1 MGESA
6 FDEEFLFSN
15 FDSANEDDTTD
26 HPGGGLKSCTATMTK
41 ELGTS
46 DNTGAQDKYI
56 SELEEQNAKLK
67 SIIKRMLGPQMFSR
81 SESILPPALNEDGEI
96 DLIQKLEDDIHSKPF
111 AIVMF
116 LNNDVSTVHR
126 KEIDEMM
133 KNVSEKP
140 ATQEVLMAQKLQA
153 QNSAVPV
160 KAFTANY
167 KGRRCNPSKNKD
179 AEDPYILCACQ
190 YFKSFFIDRMGA
202 PLLENNPGV
211 TDLWDVPLYQQIFL
225 KALPILEEALNVRV
239 KQIKQCFN
247 CGGEHHLN
255 DCTLPKDMQRI
266 NLSRKQHSAS
276 KFNSPGRDSRYHI
289 NDEDVDE
296 RFKHFKPGQ
305 ISVGLEEALGIS
317 LDTQLPPY
325 IYMMRKLGYPP
336 GWLKPSDEGLKMYGA
351 EGNIIEEPGIEE
363 GEIKPIN
370 IPDVV
375 NYPGFNAAMPEGVQ
389 DVSRD
394 MGMPPFQPESADLD
408 IARKRAKILGYSER
422 EPLAKRLKYDD
433 ALDMEVEN
441 ENGYFANGKP
451 PLPLIE
457 VTADTIKPP
466 SPENTLVSEDV
477 IIKAEPVDDDAINAE
492 NGTIATS
499 SSEKD
504 NESKKDTTTPA
515 RRTSVSNIDETTYRH
530 WFMHPP
536 LTSVGITYVMYTPPP
551 TCKGVVDFN
560 NLPKNPILDLDREPW
575 RTASAS
581 WYDPLYGDLAAPT
594 GTYDS
599 IRTLLKETKRE
610 KRKPLI

>member
-1 MGESA
+1 MSESA

-15 FDSANEDDTTD
+15 FDSANEDDSTD
-26 HPGGGLKSCTATMTK
+26 HGGLKSCTAAMTK
-41 ELGTS
+41 ESEMS
-46 DNTGAQDKYI
+46 DNTGVQDKYI
-56 SELEEQNAKLK
+56 SELEEQNVKLK

-289 NDEDVDE
+289 SDEDVDE

-336 GWLKPSDEGLKMYGA
+336 GWLKPADEGLKMYGA

-363 GEIKPIN
+363 GEIKPIK

-394 MGMPPFQPESADLD
+394 MGMPPFQPEGADLD

-441 ENGYFANGKP
+441 ENGNFANGKP

-466 SPENTLVSEDV
+466 SPENALVPEDV
-477 IIKAEPVDDDAINAE
+477 IVKADPVDDHAINAE
-492 NGTIATS
+492 NGTVARS

-504 NESKKDTTTPA
+504 NESKKDTTTPGP
-515 RRTSVSNIDETTYRH
+515 RTSVSNIDETTYRH
-530 WFMHPP
+530 WFTHPP

-560 NLPKNPILDLDREPW
+560 DLPKNPILDLDREPW